1 MAAAQAGDRVAYETF
16 LRDCVSLIVNIARR
30 QGIPSD
36 RTDDVANGAPEL
48 SVAARQVKPAWV
60 KASAT
65 AALADC
71 VVIKM
76 RQAVK

>member
-1 MAAAQAGDRVAYETF
+1 VKAEVD
-16 LRDCVSLIVNIARR
+16 IASWV
-30 QGIPSD
+30 QMVPP
-36 RTDDVANGAPEL
+36 NGAPEL

-60 KASAT
+60 KASVT

-76 RQAVK
+76 RQTAK

>member
-1 MAAAQAGDRVAYETF
+1 VQMV
-16 LRDCVSLIVNIARR
+16 
-30 QGIPSD
+30 PP
-36 RTDDVANGAPEL
+36 NGAPEL